1 MKTLK
6 ITFFLA
12 CTMVAMGG
20 CLDNTGPEPTVITEP
35 SARSYY
41 YIANQSESDLSVT
54 YKIAFLPMDSTVAV
68 PADSTT
74 QIFESGGISS
84 SPSPSEALANLRFYK
99 LSGDTTSPIFT
110 IEPVVDEN
118 WDVSTEYVPGDAVT
132 KYKLVVTEED
142 FN

>member
-6 ITFFLA
+6 STCLFA
-12 CTMVAMGG
+12 CIILLVS
-20 CLDNTGPEPTVITEP
+20 CLDNNTGPEPTVITEP

-84 SPSPSEALANLRFYK
+84 SPSPSGALANLRFYK
-99 LSGDTTSPIFT
+99 LSGDTTSLSFT
-110 IEPVVDEN
+110 IDPVVDEN
-118 WDVSTEYVPGDAVT
+118 WDVSTEYAPGDAVT
-132 KYKLVVTEED
+132 KYKLVVTE
-142 FN
+142 